1 MKMGKIDKVVLKETK
16 YIAYTTIILSVLLQS
31 VFLVMGKWD
40 YKCLLGNVLGGATA
54 ILNFFLMGVTIQNA
68 VLKEEKEAKNLV
80 KLSQSARLFMMFFIA
95 LLGYL
100 IPVFNLLTVIIPYL
114 FPRIGVMIRAFIVKD
129 QG

>member
-16 YIAYTTIILSVLLQS
+16 YVALFTIILSVLMQS
-31 VFLVMGKWD
+31 VFLIIGKWTLAH
-40 YKCLLGNVLGGATA
+40 LLGNILGAFAA

-68 VLKEEKEAKNLV
+68 VLKEEKGAKNLV